1 MNRGKIN
8 GDQMSTIQVA
18 KVAGAFVAWIIGAG
32 FATGREILSFF
43 SSFGYYSYGVILI
56 ILIGFSFT
64 GKVIMETG
72 YQHREDPDFRQ
83 YEYFCGRKIG
93 KLYSI
98 VMSIMLFFMM
108 AILISATGSTLLEH
122 YGVNRYLG
130 SSLMAL
136 IVLMA
141 YLAGFDR
148 FIQVLSKIG
157 PILVGFF
164 LLVGTIVIF
173 KDYGNF
179 SRIGLYKDQLSSY
192 HAAPIWFFSGFLY
205 FSLAV
210 SSGGTYFS
218 KLGASCKSLKI
229 ARYGTLLGA
238 LEVSLAVLILS
249 TAILLN
255 VDAITRVDVPT
266 LYLAKHVS
274 PLMASIFTIILLLG
288 MFSSSSATMWSLCK
302 FIYPEN
308 KQKNKI
314 DAVLIAIA
322 ATLVGILPFAKLVA
336 IILPAIG
343 YIGIYYI
350 LCVIY
355 KGIRE
360 IVKID

>member
-1 MNRGKIN
+1 M
-8 GDQMSTIQVA
+8 
-18 KVAGAFVAWIIGAG
+18 
-32 FATGREILSFF
+32 
-43 SSFGYYSYGVILI
+43 
-56 ILIGFSFT
+56 
-64 GKVIMETG
+64 
-72 YQHREDPDFRQ
+72 
-83 YEYFCGRKIG
+83 
-93 KLYSI
+93 
-98 VMSIMLFFMM
+98 
-108 AILISATGSTLLEH
+108 
-122 YGVNRYLG
+122 
-130 SSLMAL
+130 
-136 IVLMA
+136 
-141 YLAGFDR
+141 
-148 FIQVLSKIG
+148 
-157 PILVGFF
+157 
-164 LLVGTIVIF
+164 VGTIVIF

-179 SRIGLYKDQLSSY
+179 SRIGLYKDQLGSF

-255 VDAITRVDVPT
+255 IDTITRVDVPT

-302 FIYPEN
+302 FIYSEN
-308 KQKNKI
+308 KQKNKMA
-314 DAVLIAIA
+314 AVLIAIA